1 MLNNNSKAAKQAETA
16 DLVAQF
22 LSQGGRIHTVAPR
35 KPWRR

>member
-1 MLNNNSKAAKQAETA
+1 MNNNNTKAAQQAETA

-22 LSQGGRIHTVAPR
+22 LAKGGRIHIAAPR

>member
-1 MLNNNSKAAKQAETA
+1 MINNNSKAAKQAETA

-22 LSQGGRIHTVAPR
+22 LSQGGRIHTAAPR